1 MTLIFNIPI
10 RHFRLSFVMPIC
22 YHINCV
28 MLHMILYYLGSFSV
42 NRMLSNYQGYLSH
55 HAVIMAL
62 KPERVGGKATT
73 TFKHFTPP
81 DDG

>member
-1 MTLIFNIPI
+1 
-10 RHFRLSFVMPIC
+10 
-22 YHINCV
+22 
-28 MLHMILYYLGSFSV
+28 
-42 NRMLSNYQGYLSH
+42 MLSNYQGYLSY
-55 HAVIMAL
+55 HAVIMTL